1 MSELADAK
9 NIEKVRLCKDT
20 TFAWCMMVCAHSHRA
35 PALFVKCTLFFLF
48 FFRQAEIR
56 TRHTRRAHWGSVTH
70 CVAVQLPAVSAHDC
84 CLQGS

>member
-1 MSELADAK
+1 MRVTLDLLHHKMSELADAK

-48 FFRQAEIR
+48 FFRQAEVGHVI
-56 TRHTRRAHWGSVTH
+56 HGVHIGA
-70 CVAVQLPAVSAHDC
+70 L
-84 CLQGS
+84 